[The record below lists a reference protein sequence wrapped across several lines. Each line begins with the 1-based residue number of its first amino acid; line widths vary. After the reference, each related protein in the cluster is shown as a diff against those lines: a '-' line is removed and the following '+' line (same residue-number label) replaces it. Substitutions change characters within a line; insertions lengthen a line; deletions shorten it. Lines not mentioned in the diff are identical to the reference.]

1 MKIKIG
7 NIEQELK
14 FMNKL
19 YMENRFPEIVIRGQ
33 ILNKK
38 FPNIVPFY
46 NILGLSYAKIGKDLL
61 AAKIFENGLFHNQN
75 ELSLLTNLADTYRN
89 LNKLKDSEELLKRAI
104 NINEKDLSFS

>member
-1 MKIKIG
+1 MKLKIG

-19 YMENRFPEIVIRGQ
+19 YMENRFSEIVIRGQ

-46 NILGLSYAKIGKDLL
+46 NILGLSYVKIGKDLL
-61 AAKIFENGLFHNQN
+61 ASKIFENGLFDCS
-75 ELSLLTNLADTYRN
+75 SLFFDLICASSVKVYILNILFTISFIFRN
-89 LNKLKDSEELLKRAI
+89 TFKHLR
-104 NINEKDLSFS
+104 

>member
-1 MKIKIG
+1 MKLKIG

-19 YMENRFPEIVIRGQ
+19 YMENRFSEIVKRGQ

-38 FPNIVPFY
+38 FPNLVTFY
-46 NILGLSYAKIGKDLL
+46 NILGLSYVKIGKDLL

-104 NINEKDLSFS
+104 HINEKIYTH

>member
-1 MKIKIG
+1 MKLKIG

-19 YMENRFPEIVIRGQ
+19 YMENRFSEIVIRGQ

-46 NILGLSYAKIGKDLL
+46 YIFGLSYV
-61 AAKIFENGLFHNQN
+61 
-75 ELSLLTNLADTYRN
+75 
-89 LNKLKDSEELLKRAI
+89 KLG
-104 NINEKDLSFS
+104 

>member
-1 MKIKIG
+1 MKLKIG

-19 YMENRFPEIVIRGQ
+19 YMENRFSEIVIRGQ

-46 NILGLSYAKIGKDLL
+46 NILGLSYTKIGKDLL

-75 ELSLLTNLADTYRN
+75 ELSLLGQFYRC
-89 LNKLKDSEELLKRAI
+89 
-104 NINEKDLSFS
+104 FV

>member
-1 MKIKIG
+1 MKLKIG

-19 YMENRFPEIVIRGQ
+19 YMENRFSEIVIRGQ

-46 NILGLSYAKIGKDLL
+46 NILGLSYVKIGKDLL
-61 AAKIFENGLFHNQN
+61 AAKIFENGLFHIRDCAFSLYNSSVF
-75 ELSLLTNLADTYRN
+75 LSSSDFNFVI
-89 LNKLKDSEELLKRAI
+89 SSCI
-104 NINEKDLSFS
+104 F

>member
-1 MKIKIG
+1 MKLKIG

-19 YMENRFPEIVIRGQ
+19 YMENRFSEIVIRGQ

-46 NILGLSYAKIGKDLL
+46 NILGLSYVKIGKDLFFRIKTL
-61 AAKIFENGLFHNQN
+61 CVNFKSNNFDIRFFVAK
-75 ELSLLTNLADTYRN
+75 R
-89 LNKLKDSEELLKRAI
+89 
-104 NINEKDLSFS
+104 

>member
-1 MKIKIG
+1 MKLKIG

-19 YMENRFPEIVIRGQ
+19 YMENRFSEIVIRGQ

-46 NILGLSYAKIGKDLL
+46 NILGLSYVKIGKD
-61 AAKIFENGLFHNQN
+61 IFFINTYGFHYRILFYI
-75 ELSLLTNLADTYRN
+75 LYTKK
-89 LNKLKDSEELLKRAI
+89 LNK
-104 NINEKDLSFS
+104 